1 MIQSSP
7 RGPLVLKTLED
18 YRVWPVKHR
27 HWIFE
32 VVEDENHQIW
42 IKTQDLR
49 FFYENFPS
57 DKALK
62 AVSARS
68 MIFAKDTKSHYL
80 AYRAVHMELRKSKN
94 HSSHSDVLKFLD
106 WFERNVTQV
115 ATKKR
120 SNLRLDEANDHR
132 QHHESKISD
141 GPIPI
146 RLAPPQ
152 LDEPT
157 VPFTKEERWAMEQS
171 SEEVRRVFHPDA
183 RPIRTTWREWART
196 HLLNHL
202 DYSASFWR
210 GERNL
215 FWTFCAG
222 LLVALVPQ
230 WIFGMLVPD
239 SLDWTT
245 GYKRVMW
252 AYALM
257 VPISAICATLFVV
270 SMTRSTRHAWRL
282 PAGKIWAT
290 AFYLLVIPVGPW
302 IFMGGYDGEMLEY
315 WWASVRG
322 QYEPINVYADPH
334 LGRIVVKGPM
344 NFGSADAFQAV
355 LDKNPKFTLV
365 QIESPGG
372 FVLEGM
378 RMAQV
383 TSSRKL
389 DTVSME
395 RCASACTFV
404 LAAGSDRYLGPDA
417 KVGFHRS
424 GTRYGPVGSGWN
436 ETDHQIA
443 KYYRDRGVNE
453 AFVNKALEPSIR
465 QIWFAPH
472 ADMYTAGYA
481 TLMWSERKTGY

>member
-1 MIQSSP
+1 
-7 RGPLVLKTLED
+7 
-18 YRVWPVKHR
+18 
-27 HWIFE
+27 
-32 VVEDENHQIW
+32 
-42 IKTQDLR
+42 
-49 FFYENFPS
+49 
-57 DKALK
+57 
-62 AVSARS
+62 
-68 MIFAKDTKSHYL
+68 
-80 AYRAVHMELRKSKN
+80 
-94 HSSHSDVLKFLD
+94 
-106 WFERNVTQV
+106 
-115 ATKKR
+115 
-120 SNLRLDEANDHR
+120 
-132 QHHESKISD
+132 
-141 GPIPI
+141 
-146 RLAPPQ
+146 
-152 LDEPT
+152 
-157 VPFTKEERWAMEQS
+157 
-171 SEEVRRVFHPDA
+171 
-183 RPIRTTWREWART
+183 
-196 HLLNHL
+196 
-202 DYSASFWR
+202 
-210 GERNL
+210 
-215 FWTFCAG
+215 
-222 LLVALVPQ
+222 
-230 WIFGMLVPD
+230 
-239 SLDWTT
+239 
-245 GYKRVMW
+245 
-252 AYALM
+252 
-257 VPISAICATLFVV
+257 
-270 SMTRSTRHAWRL
+270 
-282 PAGKIWAT
+282 
-290 AFYLLVIPVGPW
+290 
-302 IFMGGYDGEMLEY
+302 
-315 WWASVRG
+315 
-322 QYEPINVYADPH
+322 
-334 LGRIVVKGPM
+334 VKGPM